1 MKNMLYFK
9 IKDRRFRMMDDGTY
23 DVRSINRG
31 KETTREIWRQMKF
44 TINCNGYY
52 IFYIKLHGVQVNLL
66 KHRFV
71 YQAHYPKWDMFDTHP
86 DNIID
91 HINRDRS
98 DSRIENLRNVTRRLN
113 CLNCGRLSSPIFKNG
128 KWIQSIQNYGEKQII
143 GEFDTK
149 DEAISAGIEHV
160 ATLFE

>member
-9 IKDRRFRMMDDGTY
+9 FKDRRFRMADDGTY
-23 DVRSINRG
+23 EVRSINRG
-31 KETTREIWRQMKF
+31 KETAREIWRQIKF

-52 IFYIKLHGVQVNLL
+52 IFFIKLDGTQVNLL

-71 YQAHYPKWDMFDTHP
+71 WLAHYPKWDMFDTNP

-98 DSRIENLRNVTRRLN
+98 DSRIENLRNVTRRQNNLN
-113 CLNCGRLSSPIFKNG
+113 SGRVSEPVLKNG
-128 KWIQSIQNYGEKQII
+128 KWLPHIWNYGEKQII
-143 GEFDTK
+143 GEYDTK
-149 DEAISAGIEHV
+149 DEAIAARIDHV
-160 ATLFE
+160 ATLF